1 MKAIG
6 FNIVVEEI
14 NEKIM
19 SGDIIITSSVDSDVR
34 HKKGKIVTIGDKVT
48 EVKANDIVYYDARYS
63 SNMRLSD
70 GKKIVLVEERG
81 IVIKEEWK

>member
-34 HKKGKIVTIGDKVT
+34 HKKGKIVTVGDKVT
-48 EVKANDIVYYDARYS
+48 EVEVNDIVYYDARYS

-81 IVIKEEWK
+81 IVIKEEL

>member
-48 EVKANDIVYYDARYS
+48 EVKANDIVYYDDRYS

-81 IVIKEEWK
+81 IVIKEE

>member
-81 IVIKEEWK
+81 IVIKEE

>member
-1 MKAIG
+1 
-6 FNIVVEEI
+6 
-14 NEKIM
+14 M
-19 SGDIIITSSVDSDVR
+19 S
-34 HKKGKIVTIGDKVT
+34 

-81 IVIKEEWK
+81 IVIKEE